1 MISTHSFIFSFVS
14 LHNDSDDF
22 ITSGKAYID
31 SKAYLTP
38 PKYDRDVVT
47 ESQPIYNT
55 LF

>member
-31 SKAYLTP
+31 SKAYLTLY
-38 PKYDRDVVT
+38 KRIVR
-47 ESQPIYNT
+47 NT
-55 LF
+55 TKI